1 MEMQKL
7 DIASDI
13 FELVKNQS
21 TDVKLDLI
29 SKISNSLKSIEKN
42 KTEDSWKE
50 LFGAWESTK
59 SAEEI
64 IEEIRSS
71 RKTDRNIEEL

>member
-1 MEMQKL
+1 METQKL

-29 SKISNSLKSIEKN
+29 SKISISLKSNEKS
-42 KTEDSWKE
+42 KHDDSWKE
-50 LFGAWESTK
+50 LFGAWKSDE

-64 IEEIRSS
+64 IAKLR
-71 RKTDRNIEEL
+71 

>member
-1 MEMQKL
+1 MESHKL

-29 SKISNSLKSIEKN
+29 SKISNSLKSIEKS
-42 KTEDSWKE
+42 KIEDSWKE
-50 LFGAWESTK
+50 LFGAWESTE

-64 IEEIRSS
+64 IEDLRSS

>member
-1 MEMQKL
+1 MESHKL

-29 SKISNSLKSIEKN
+29 SKISNSLKSIEKS
-42 KTEDSWKE
+42 KTENSWKE
-50 LFGAWESTK
+50 LFGAWESTE

-64 IEEIRSS
+64 IEDLRSS

>member
-1 MEMQKL
+1 METQKL

-21 TDVKLDLI
+21 ADVKLDLI
-29 SKISNSLKSIEKN
+29 SKISNSLKSIEKS
-42 KTEDSWKE
+42 KTKDSWKE
-50 LFGAWESTK
+50 LFGAWESTE

-64 IEEIRSS
+64 IEDLRSS
-71 RKTDRNIEEL
+71 RKTDRDIDEM

>member
-64 IEEIRSS
+64 IEDIRSS